1 MKNLSFGSRFAFI
14 AVCSTI
20 LTVALLAATA
30 YQQLVADFEEV
41 LTQRQRLE
49 TETYAQRVNQ
59 RLQARLSA
67 LGALASQM
75 TDGEKLLPTDTLENL
90 LQRQTILKDYFDL
103 GLLVFSA
110 NAVAIAEDRHV
121 EGRLGT
127 SYADR
132 PHFRAA
138 MKNGIPYISHPVI
151 GRTTG
156 ALLISFLYPIHS
168 NGGELLGFA
177 GGIIDLDHTQLLP
190 EPGGLLEDAVFQVLD
205 TKHFTRVDSVSPDN
219 LRPDLPEPGES
230 ALIDAALSGITT
242 GVTKD
247 HTGQRWIYA
256 TQHLERVGWLFLRA
270 VPYNQALAPA
280 RASFTQFVTI
290 SVIVLLAM
298 TTLVLGLSRTV
309 SRPLEQMTA
318 KMRRMSE
325 HMDNP
330 GRLEERGA
338 PEIRSV
344 ARAFNRLMDER
355 EALDNLKNH
364 FVSNVSHE
372 LRTPLTSI
380 NGSLKLLASGK
391 TGPLP
396 DKAGTMINV
405 ALRNS
410 EQLQRLISDLL
421 DFNKALA
428 GELAVQPK
436 PLRVQEV
443 LEEAC
448 SATASYADSHN
459 IQVQVGA
466 LPATQV
472 MADPHRLR
480 QILDNFISNA
490 CKFAPAGT
498 PVTLSAELRPE
509 NRARLIVTDQGAGV
523 PEHFRARLFQRFA
536 QAESHASRAQAGT
549 GLGLAI
555 CQELAHL
562 MDGEVGYDYFD
573 GAHFW
578 VELPLAVS
586 KQEQPS

>member
-1 MKNLSFGSRFAFI
+1 MGLALKNLSFGSRFAFI

-20 LTVALLAATA
+20 LTVTLLAATA

-41 LTQRQRLE
+41 LTQRQQLE

-75 TDGEKLLPTDTLENL
+75 TDGEELLPTETLENL

-103 GLLVFSA
+103 GLLVFNA

-132 PHFRAA
+132 PHFKAA
-138 MKNGIPYISHPVI
+138 MKDGSPYISRPLI
-151 GRTTG
+151 GRATG
-156 ALLISFLYPIHS
+156 ALLISFLYPIH
-168 NGGELLGFA
+168 NKDRELLGFA
-177 GGIIDLDHTQLLP
+177 GGIIDLNDTQLLP
-190 EPGGLLEDAVFQVLD
+190 EPGDLLEDAVFQVLD

-219 LRPDLPEPGES
+219 LRPPLPDPGES

-242 GVTKD
+242 GVVKD
-247 HTGQRWIYA
+247 ESGQRWIYA
-256 TQHLERVGWLFLRA
+256 TRHLERVGWLFLRA
-270 VPYNQALAPA
+270 APYDQALAPA

-298 TTLVLGLSRTV
+298 TMLVLGLSRTV
-309 SRPLEQMTA
+309 SRPLELMA
-318 KMRRMSE
+318 ARMRRMTE
-325 HMDNP
+325 HMDKP
-330 GRLEERGA
+330 GRLKEQGA

-391 TGPLP
+391 TGQLP
-396 DKAGTMINV
+396 DKATQMVNV
-405 ALRNS
+405 AMRNS

-421 DFNKALA
+421 DFNKAVA
-428 GELAVQPK
+428 GELVVQPQ
-436 PLRVQEV
+436 PLRVQNL
-443 LEEAC
+443 LEDAG
-448 SATASYADSHN
+448 SATASYAEGHN
-459 IQVQVGA
+459 VQVQVGA
-466 LPATQV
+466 TPAAQV

-498 PVTLSAELRPE
+498 TVTLSAEVR
-509 NRARLIVTDQGAGV
+509 NGDRVRLIVADEGAGV
-523 PEHFRARLFQRFA
+523 PEHFQARLFQRFA
-536 QAESHASRAQAGT
+536 QAESHSSRAKAGT

-562 MDGEVGYDYFD
+562 MGGEVGYYYRE

-578 VELPLAVS
+578 VELPRPDVH
-586 KQEQPS
+586 